1 MFVDQ
6 ISARAHLILQHKRP
20 YFDEKQGI
28 WRFRLLYEGHADNLI
43 TDAGRRIIHTLVYG
57 TSAQK
62 TSASAGVGLNYI
74 GLSNDGTAPAAS
86 DTSLTGELV
95 GSGLGRAQ
103 GTVVLPVAAGTI
115 TSIARTF
122 TYTGGSAQQVQK
134 AALFDNPSGGNMA
147 HELLFTQRT
156 LATSDTLT
164 LTFNVTLT

>member
-1 MFVDQ
+1 MFVDKL
-6 ISARAHLILQHKRP
+6 SARAHLIFQHKRP

-28 WRFRLLYEGHADNLI
+28 WRSRLLYEGHADNI
-43 TDAGRRIIHTLVYG
+43 VTDAGRRIIHTLIYG

-74 GLSNDGTAPAAS
+74 GLSNDGTAPAAG
-86 DTSLTGELV
+86 DTTLAGELV
-95 GSGLGRAQ
+95 GSGLVRAQ
-103 GTVVLPVAAGTI
+103 GTVVLPTGSGVI
-115 TSIARTF
+115 TSIGRTF
-122 TYTGGSAQQVQK
+122 TYSGGSSQQVQK

-156 LATSDTLT
+156 LATNDTIT